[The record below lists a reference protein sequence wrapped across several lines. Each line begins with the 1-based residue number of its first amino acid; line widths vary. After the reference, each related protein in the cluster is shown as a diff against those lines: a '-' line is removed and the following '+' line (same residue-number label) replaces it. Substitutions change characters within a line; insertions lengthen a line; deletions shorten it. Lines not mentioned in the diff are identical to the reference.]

1 MSRNGTGSAAI
12 NGTGQPEHF
21 DVLII
26 GAGLSGIAAAHYVRA
41 DCPWASFAVL
51 EARSALGGTWDLFRY
66 PGIRSDSDM
75 YTLGYS
81 FRPWKRPEAIAE
93 GGAILDYLNETAAEE
108 GIDRHIRFDTKV
120 VSADWSTEDARW
132 TVTVENTATGKRS
145 ALTCNFYLSCTGYYR
160 YDHGYEP
167 EFPGRD
173 SFEGQFVHP
182 QLWPEDLDAAGKR
195 VVVIG
200 SGATA
205 VTLVPALAGL
215 GAKVTMLQRSPTYIA
230 SVPQK
235 NPLATLI
242 RKILPASRQDA
253 AIRWAVAFSTQ
264 GFYRLSRRR
273 PELVKKILRRRLE
286 RELPADYDVDRHFT
300 PRYNPWDERLCAV
313 PDGDLFAA
321 ITDGSATVAT
331 DTIASITPAGI
342 QLDSGAHLD
351 ADIIVSATGLDL
363 LFLGGAE
370 LSVDGIPVNPPDHLV
385 YKGMMLQGVPNLAV
399 VIGYTNASWTLK
411 AELTCE
417 YVARILNHLHHHS
430 GTRQCAPV
438 NTDQTVTRQPLLGLA
453 SGYMKRAAERMPAQG
468 SKAPW
473 LVHQSY
479 LGDYRAMKRS
489 EVSDGVL
496 QFTNPAPA
504 SAERTKEHA

>member
-1 MSRNGTGSAAI
+1 MSGNHTASDAENTSSGR
-12 NGTGQPEHF
+12 PEHL

-26 GAGLSGIAAAHYVRA
+26 GAGLSGIAAAHYVRT

-120 VSADWSTEDARW
+120 VSADWNSADAHW
-132 TVTVENTATGKRS
+132 TVTVEDAATGQQS

-167 EFPGRD
+167 EFPGRER
-173 SFEGQFVHP
+173 FAGPFVHP
-182 QLWPEDLDAAGKR
+182 QHWPEDLDAAGKR

-205 VTLVPALAGL
+205 VTLVPALARL
-215 GAKVTMLQRSPTYIA
+215 GASVTMLQRSPTYIA
-230 SVPQK
+230 SVPQR
-235 NPLATLI
+235 NPLAALL
-242 RKILPASRQDA
+242 RKTLPARRQDA
-253 AIRWAVAFSTQ
+253 AIRWAIALGGQ
-264 GFYRLSRRR
+264 GFYRLSKRR
-273 PELVKKILRRRLE
+273 PEVVKKILRRRLE
-286 RELPADYDVDRHFT
+286 RELPPGYDVDRHFT

-321 ITDGSATVAT
+321 ISDGSATVVT
-331 DTIASITPAGI
+331 DTIDSITSTGI
-342 QLDSGAHLD
+342 ALQSGAHLD

-363 LFLGGAE
+363 LFLGGAQ
-370 LSVDGIPVNPPDHLV
+370 LSVDGTPVNPPDHLV
-385 YKGMMLQGVPNLAV
+385 YKGMMLEGVPNLAV
-399 VIGYTNASWTLK
+399 VVGYTNASWTLK

-417 YVARILNHLHHHS
+417 YVARILNHLRGS

-453 SGYMKRAAERMPAQG
+453 SGYMMRAADRMPAQG

-496 QFTNPAPA
+496 QFTTPALA
-504 SAERTKEHA
+504 SADRTMEHA